1 MSRETKRQTVV
12 LSEQDIPAGYVK
24 TSHWKGQRTQKDTD
38 AQKLIQ
44 NSVYKGKMDYYVVFP
59 DGKQISRPDAW
70 VSKSDGDAMIAAAV
84 EPAPAPV
91 AVADPKPSPAPAA
104 LVMPEPTKVA
114 APAQPITGHVTTERT
129 GKRHKLNRIYA
140 WTMLAV
146 SVFLFTLFCVCVDTS
161 SNNPQPFLALVGF
174 AGLLGCMASCVWL
187 YIIKWQ
193 VWWHH
198 G

>member
-1 MSRETKRQTVV
+1 MYIVV
-12 LSEQDIPAGYVK
+12 INNKQYGPYTMEQIAGLK
-24 TSHWKGQRTQKDTD
+24 KAGTLTQYK
-38 AQKLIQ
+38 AK
-44 NSVYKGKMDYYVVFP
+44 VYKART
-59 DGKQISRPDAW
+59 KQQ
-70 VSKSDGDAMIAAAV
+70 AA
-84 EPAPAPV
+84 
-91 AVADPKPSPAPAA
+91 PAPAA

-114 APAQPITGHVTTERT
+114 EPAQPINGHVTTERT

-140 WTMLAV
+140 WAMLAV

-187 YIIKWQ
+187 YVIKWQ